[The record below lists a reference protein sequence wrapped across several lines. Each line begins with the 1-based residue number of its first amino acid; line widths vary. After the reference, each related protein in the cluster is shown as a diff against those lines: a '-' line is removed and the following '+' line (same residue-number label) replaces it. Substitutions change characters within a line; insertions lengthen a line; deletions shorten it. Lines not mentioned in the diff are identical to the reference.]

1 MHVCLVCA
9 TGGGCVDLARFCVYN
24 ELIVVVHYGGA
35 FCACFVHPSEAQVGQ
50 EAEDNDG
57 GSQVWVAGFL
67 MVSWGGVMY
76 GFNDKPSIWV
86 VDDDKSIRWV
96 LDKALQKSRLPYRM
110 FADGREVLDALTFW
124 HDQPIEKRQAGD
136 YPALLL
142 SDIRM
147 PEVSGIELL
156 REFKKLAPGVPV
168 VMMTAHADLENAVS
182 TFQEGAAEYIAKPFD
197 TEELIAL
204 IKRFV
209 QPVKILNTVQ
219 NEVGIGGAQASDSL
233 VQRFGLLG
241 HSAPIL
247 QVLRTVGR
255 LSATEVGVLLTG
267 ETGTGKELVAR
278 AIHATGLRAHA
289 PFIAIS
295 TAAIPAHML
304 ESELFGHEKGA
315 FTGAGHARLGR
326 FEEAEGG
333 TLFLDEIGDMPMEL
347 QARLLRVLS
356 EGVFYRV
363 GGSEL
368 VRANVRIIA
377 ATHQNLAR
385 RVDQGLFRADLYHR
399 LNVVGIHL
407 PALRERCE
415 DIPLLMQHFLAQ
427 AAGDLRQSS
436 PKTLSPA
443 AMEVCQGAS
452 WAGNVRQLDNVC
464 RWLTVMTPTQLV
476 NEADL
481 PPEVRERIPDGDLP
495 MSVGLAPVGSWQD
508 LLAVAVRQGLN
519 DQVPAVMLRLQDQFE
534 QVVIGEALK
543 FTHNHRQKAAQ
554 LLGIGRNTIT
564 RKVRD

>member
-1 MHVCLVCA
+1 
-9 TGGGCVDLARFCVYN
+9 
-24 ELIVVVHYGGA
+24 
-35 FCACFVHPSEAQVGQ
+35 
-50 EAEDNDG
+50 
-57 GSQVWVAGFL
+57 
-67 MVSWGGVMY
+67 MY
-76 GFNDKPSIWV
+76 GLNDKPTIWV

-110 FADGREVLDALTFW
+110 FADGREVLDALDFW
-124 HDQPIEKRQAGD
+124 NQQPENKRQAGD

-147 PEVSGIELL
+147 PDVNGIELL
-156 REFKKLAPGVPV
+156 REFKKLAPEVPV
-168 VMMTAHADLENAVS
+168 VMMTAHSDLENAVS

-209 QPVKILNTVQ
+209 QPVKVPTTNNSTDD
-219 NEVGIGGAQASDSL
+219 ASSDADGFE
-233 VQRFGLLG
+233 QRYGLLG
-241 HSAPIL
+241 HSTAIL

-255 LSATEVGVLLTG
+255 LSATEVNVLLTG

-278 AIHATGLRAHA
+278 AIHATGVRANA

-315 FTGAGHARLGR
+315 FTGAGNARMGR

-368 VRANVRIIA
+368 VQANVRIIA
-377 ATHQNLAR
+377 ATHQNLAQ
-385 RVDQGLFRADLYHR
+385 RVEQGLFRADLYHR

-407 PALRERCE
+407 PALRDRTE
-415 DIPLLMQHFLAQ
+415 DIPQLMQHFLAQ
-427 AAGDLRQSS
+427 AAKDLKLLA

-443 AMEVCQGAS
+443 AMEVCQKAA
-452 WAGNVRQLDNVC
+452 WTGNVRQLDNVC

-481 PPEVRERIPDGDLP
+481 PAEVRERPVE
-495 MSVGLAPVGSWQD
+495 MSASFGQSGATGMTGVNTWQE
-508 LLAVAVRQGLN
+508 LLRIAVRQGLN
-519 DQVPAVMLRLQDQFE
+519 DQVPAVMLKLQDQFE

-543 FTHNHRQKAAQ
+543 YTHNHRQKAAQ